1 MIHQQT
7 PAMSTFMHRC
17 DYCVSNSVKLIVLI
31 SFNMNST
38 ILRVKSGCFFLQFAY
53 CRFRVNISVLLLY
66 SIKCWL
72 AASVE
77 DAVASLSVVAIY
89 YSMLTSLTRNALILS
104 GGRGYRPGRR
114 RRRYSTFAPSP
125 DTCPP

>member
-7 PAMSTFMHRC
+7 PAMFTFMRRC

-53 CRFRVNISVLLLY
+53 CRFRVEYFGTTTVFD
-66 SIKCWL
+66 K
-72 AASVE
+72 
-77 DAVASLSVVAIY
+77 
-89 YSMLTSLTRNALILS
+89 MLVS
-104 GGRGYRPGRR
+104 G
-114 RRRYSTFAPSP
+114 
-125 DTCPP
+125 